1 MCNFFVTEHQTK
13 RFIVLF
19 KLNASTTDLNADKS
33 MLQSIAA
40 KLELHSDGFE
50 LSDGSLL
57 NESELARESSERPL
71 TLVS

>member
-40 KLELHSDGFE
+40 KLELQGF
-50 LSDGSLL
+50 SLD
-57 NESELARESSERPL
+57 
-71 TLVS
+71 